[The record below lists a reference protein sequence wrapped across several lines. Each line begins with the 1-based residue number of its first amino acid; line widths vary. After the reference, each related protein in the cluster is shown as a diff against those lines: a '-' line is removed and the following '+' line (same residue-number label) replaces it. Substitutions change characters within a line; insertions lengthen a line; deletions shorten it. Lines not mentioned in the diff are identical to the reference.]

1 MRLKF
6 ASKTE
11 DITARMAD
19 NVQKN
24 DVNIEEE
31 KSSQEDEKKRKDK
44 LALRDIR
51 DFCIKLAFI
60 VVLGWVLLGV
70 VFGVAVME
78 GEDMYPRLRDG
89 DLMVYYRLQQ
99 DYHIG
104 DVVTFKSDDRRYTGR
119 IVAQGGDTVDIT
131 EEGELIVNGSVQSE
145 EIYYPTEI
153 TEGSIDFPCEVPQ
166 GSVFLLCDF
175 RTTGYDSRNYGP
187 VEIDSLDGKV
197 ITILRRRGI

>member
-1 MRLKF
+1 
-6 ASKTE
+6 
-11 DITARMAD
+11 MAD

-31 KSSQEDEKKRKDK
+31 KSSQKDEKKRKDK

-51 DFCIKLAFI
+51 DFLIKLAFI

-131 EEGELIVNGSVQSE
+131 EEGELIVNGSVQTE

-153 TEGSIDFPCEVPQ
+153 TEGSIDFPCEIPQ

>member
-6 ASKTE
+6 ESKTE
-11 DITARMAD
+11 DIAASMAD

-51 DFCIKLAFI
+51 DFLIKLAFI

-89 DLMVYYRLQQ
+89 DFMVYYRLQQ

-131 EEGELIVNGSVQSE
+131 EEGELIVNGSVQTE

>member
-11 DITARMAD
+11 DITASMAD

-51 DFCIKLAFI
+51 DFLIKLAFI
-60 VVLGWVLLGV
+60 VVLGWILLGV

-89 DLMVYYRLQQ
+89 DFMVYYRLQQ

-131 EEGELIVNGSVQSE
+131 EEGELIVNGSVQTE